1 MVKRG
6 QDVLVAPVALAA
18 AAVVV
23 VLSLELHWHLKDIDQ
38 ISSELVHKIWH
49 LTSLNKSPNMIS
61 YGNKFEYLYHLHE
74 RKKI

>member
-23 VLSLELHWHLKDIDQ
+23 LSLELLGMCLQNHL
-38 ISSELVHKIWH
+38 
-49 LTSLNKSPNMIS
+49 SL
-61 YGNKFEYLYHLHE
+61 YGTVFRALSIHAV
-74 RKKI
+74 